1 MPLDQP
7 ATSWT
12 PRRLRS
18 SRWTAS
24 LAGAKLLAG
33 RRPVWRPRS
42 YFDMFN
48 TCIKSSSVL
57 QTVISGR
64 RGGRRPAAGSAAR
77 KSRRNPLKRLKT
89 GSETRSPPLSAASPR
104 GGPGLAPG
112 RRRGPENPPQAL
124 EIAQNRLG
132 FGPRASRSV
141 VARRPTTRRSGG
153 PGSPGVPLDRHAPFG
168 LSRGRRGR
176 RPVAAPGARPGSLRR
191 PENSP
196 QAFEIAQNRPGNG
209 NRRPGAP
216 KAPPRRPPPG
226 KLAASG

>member
-1 MPLDQP
+1 MPHDQP
-7 ATSWT
+7 AAPRMPLRLP
-12 PRRLRS
+12 PRRGALGL
-18 SRWTAS
+18 AS
-24 LAGAKLLAG
+24 ARLLAQRREAG
-33 RRPVWRPRS
+33 RRR
-42 YFDMFN
+42 DIFN
-48 TCIKSSSVL
+48 MLYACINHLPLFRWPSR
-57 QTVISGR
+57 GR
-64 RGGRRPAAGSAAR
+64 RATRRPSAGSAAR

-89 GSETRSPPLSAASPR
+89 GSGTRSPPLSAASPR

-168 LSRGRRGR
+168 LSPGRRGR

-226 KLAASG
+226 KLAASV